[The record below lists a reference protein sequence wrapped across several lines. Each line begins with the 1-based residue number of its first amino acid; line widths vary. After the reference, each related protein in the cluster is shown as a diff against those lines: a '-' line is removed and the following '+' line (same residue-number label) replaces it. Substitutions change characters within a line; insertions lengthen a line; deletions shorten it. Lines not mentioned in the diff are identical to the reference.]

1 MLTKNKLKYIRSL
14 QLKKARDTEH
24 AFVAE
29 GPKMVEELLRGMPC
43 RMLLGTPD
51 YLHALAAQGGRL
63 PVPPDTEVIEISERE
78 LQQASAL
85 KAPQKVLAVFGKPM
99 PETNTRTLAGIA
111 AHSLALALDDIQ
123 DPGNLGTIIRMADW
137 FGIEHIFCSPH
148 TADAYS
154 PKTVQATMGA
164 IGRVR
169 LHYLPLP
176 GFLQSLPEDVPV
188 FGTFLDGQ
196 NIYNEPLTRHGILVM
211 GNEGNGISPQVA
223 CHVNR
228 RLFIPSYPQERPTSE
243 SLNVAVAT
251 AIACAEFR
259 RREQAATR

>member
-14 QLKKARDTEH
+14 QLKKARDAEN

-29 GPKMVEELLRGMPC
+29 GPKMVEELLSRLPC

-51 YLHALAAQGGRL
+51 FLHGLARQDGRL
-63 PVPPDTEVIEISERE
+63 PVSPDTEVIGVSGHE
-78 LQQASAL
+78 LHQASAL
-85 KAPQKVLAVFGKPM
+85 KTPQKTLAVFGKPRLEEDS
-99 PETNTRTLAGIA
+99 PTLAGIA
-111 AHSLALALDDIQ
+111 AGSLALALDGIQ
-123 DPGNLGTIIRMADW
+123 DPGNLGTIIRLADW

-169 LHYLPLP
+169 LHYLSLP
-176 GFLQSLPEDVPV
+176 GFLQTLPEDVPV
-188 FGTFLDGQ
+188 FGTFLNGQ
-196 NIYNEPLTRHGILVM
+196 NIYKETLARRGILVM
-211 GNEGNGISPQVA
+211 GNEGNGISKEVE
-223 CHVNR
+223 CHVKH
-228 RLFIPSYPQERPTSE
+228 RLFIPSYPEERPTSE

-259 RREQAATR
+259 RRG